1 MEIRDQG
8 IKMNIFIAQKM
19 TGLTDEQIDE
29 TRNNIIEACK
39 KCYGDDV
46 TILDQ
51 FHLPYDVP
59 DDITSE
65 TGIGIYLLGRSLQ
78 ILAKADLVVFDDN
91 IESSK
96 GSLVENYVTHIYDIP
111 TTTYRELRDKIAGK

>member
-8 IKMNIFIAQKM
+8 IKINIFIAQKM
-19 TGLTDEQIDE
+19 TGLTDEQIEE

-39 KCYGDDV
+39 KCYGDDII
-46 TILDQ
+46 ILDQ

>member
-19 TGLTDEQIDE
+19 TGLTDEQIED

-51 FHLPYDVP
+51 FHLPYDIP

-111 TTTYRELRDKIAGK
+111 ATTCHELRDKIAGK

>member
-1 MEIRDQG
+1 
-8 IKMNIFIAQKM
+8 M
-19 TGLTDEQIDE
+19 TGLTDEQVE
-29 TRNNIIEACK
+29 STRNKIIELCK
-39 KCYGDDV
+39 EKYGDDAI
-46 TILDQ
+46 ILDQ